1 MYPWEKVS
9 SGYSYVFISNGKQI
23 GVKELKNVIT
33 KLKNTLEGFNS
44 RLDEAEESL
53 RWETATELTQ
63 RSKIKKEF

>member
-44 RLDEAEESL
+44 RLDEVEPI
-53 RWETATELTQ
+53 
-63 RSKIKKEF
+63 SKE